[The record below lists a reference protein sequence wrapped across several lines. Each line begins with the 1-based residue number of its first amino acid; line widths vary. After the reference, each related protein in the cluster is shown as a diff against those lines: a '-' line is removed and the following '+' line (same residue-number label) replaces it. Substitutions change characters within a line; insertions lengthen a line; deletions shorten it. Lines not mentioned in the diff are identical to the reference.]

1 LERNLLQSNLLENN
15 LFNGRGAFHAA
26 VKTHRKGGLALVKGA
41 GAERLERVEK
51 TLSA

>member
-1 LERNLLQSNLLENN
+1 MGLDGIVSQGTD

-26 VKTHRKGGLALVKGA
+26 VKTHRKGGLALIKGA